1 MTPTVS
7 TLRYRRRIQVA
18 NAAAWVAERLG
29 SPLGRLDV
37 DSIVASARRA
47 TGLTDA
53 GDPRFLEPMS
63 WIVRACAESP
73 EVTALARIVLRQ
85 TWIRAVENRLL
96 LQAWVARRPAVLE
109 QPVHRPIFV
118 IGFPRTGTT
127 LVQNLLALDPTRRGL
142 TFWELLVPVPV
153 DDDVERDRRKRRG
166 IARRTLDAAYQIAPE
181 MTAVHAI
188 DAESYEECW
197 PLFGNTFCVMN
208 WDLQSG
214 LRAYGDRLLAP
225 GWDMQPTY
233 REVRC
238 YYQVL
243 LDRGPPDGRS
253 GATQLVLKC
262 PEHLWFLDALLD
274 VFPDACVVW
283 MHRDPC
289 ETLASYC
296 SLISMQWRTLYGVI
310 DPPRIGAH
318 VEDRL
323 LSGVERAMAAR
334 VGRDPRR
341 FFDVRFPDLV
351 RDPAAVVR
359 ELARWFDLPLAADH
373 PAKVAAYLAT
383 ERTDGR
389 GRHTYDGS
397 MYGLDPDRIR
407 ERYGAYAS
415 AFLPPGK
422 AA

>member
-7 TLRYRRRIQVA
+7 RLRYRRRIQLA

-29 SPLGRLDV
+29 APLGHLDV
-37 DSIVASARRA
+37 DSIVAAARRD
-47 TGLTDA
+47 TGLEDA
-53 GDPRFLEPMS
+53 GDPRFLEPMG
-63 WIVRACAESP
+63 WIVRACRES

-85 TWIRAVENRLL
+85 TWIRAMTNRLQ
-96 LQAWVARRPAVLE
+96 LQAWLARHPRVQD
-109 QPVHRPIFV
+109 QPVARPIFV
-118 IGFPRTGTT
+118 VGFPRTGTT
-127 LVQNLLALDPTRRGL
+127 LVQNLLAQDPSRRAL
-142 TFWELLVPVPV
+142 MFWELLVPVPV
-153 DDDVERDRRKRRG
+153 TERRDEDRRIRRR
-166 IARRTLDAAYQIAPE
+166 IARSTLAAAYQIAPE

-188 DAESYEECW
+188 DVDSYEECW

-214 LRAYGDRLLAP
+214 LSAYGDRLLAP
-225 GWDMQPTY
+225 SFDMHPTY
-233 REVRC
+233 REVRQ

-243 LDRGPPDGRS
+243 LDSGPPDGRQ

-262 PEHLWFLDALLD
+262 PEHLWFLDSLLD

-283 MHRDPC
+283 MHRDPY

-318 VEDRL
+318 VEERML
-323 LSGVERAMAAR
+323 RGVERAMAAR
-334 VGRDPRR
+334 AARDPER

-351 RDPAAVVR
+351 RDPAGVVG
-359 ELARWFDLPLAADH
+359 ELARHFDLRRAPDH
-373 PAKVAAYLAT
+373 DAKVAAYLAT
-383 ERTDGR
+383 ERPDGR
-389 GRHTYDGS
+389 GRHHYDGR

-407 ERYGAYAS
+407 ERYGPYTS
-415 AFLPPGK
+415 AFLRPEK